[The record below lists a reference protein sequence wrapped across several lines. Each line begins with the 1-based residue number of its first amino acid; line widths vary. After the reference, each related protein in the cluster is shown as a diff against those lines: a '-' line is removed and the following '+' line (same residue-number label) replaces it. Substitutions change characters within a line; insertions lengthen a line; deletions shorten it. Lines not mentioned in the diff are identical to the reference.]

1 VLSRSV
7 RMQNHAIRVG
17 KQGGTGPRIAD
28 GTRVNLPARI
38 DHDGDVTG
46 LWRQGVMAT
55 TSDQPPH
62 KEANNQE
69 QHGDDNRHIGRIGLP
84 AGAMGV
90 STTSS
95 PPCFHAAT
103 HGIASAPYRAD
114 MASILVI
121 EDDPIL
127 GKAMAMH
134 LRHAGFEVD
143 LAEDGERGLRRL
155 RHARPD
161 VAIVDLMLPG
171 LDGWAVTEAIREDHL
186 GVPVIVVSARGSE
199 HDKVHTL
206 EIGADDYLSK
216 PFGMREL
223 IARIEALL
231 RRTRLVAASEPR
243 GEAVLVEGLRIDPDL
258 RRAFVRTADGQP
270 ENDWE
275 DAQLTPTEF
284 RLVVALARQEGKA
297 LSRDELQRRVW
308 GIPYRHRDRT
318 VDVCVRKIREK
329 LDRRSPSHDYVHTHY
344 GVGYRFAAEAR

>member
-1 VLSRSV
+1 MLQPIGSV
-7 RMQNHAIRVG
+7 DRFTLCPMPSV
-17 KQGGTGPRIAD
+17 
-28 GTRVNLPARI
+28 
-38 DHDGDVTG
+38 
-46 LWRQGVMAT
+46 
-55 TSDQPPH
+55 
-62 KEANNQE
+62 
-69 QHGDDNRHIGRIGLP
+69 
-84 AGAMGV
+84 
-90 STTSS
+90 
-95 PPCFHAAT
+95 
-103 HGIASAPYRAD
+103 
-114 MASILVI
+114 LVI

-134 LRHAGFEVD
+134 LRHAGFDVD

-161 VAIVDLMLPG
+161 IAVIDLMLPG

-243 GEAVLVEGLRIDPDL
+243 GEAVEVGGLRIDPDL
-258 RRAFVRTADGQP
+258 RRALVRVSPEDGP
-270 ENDWE
+270 ANWIDTN
-275 DAQLTPTEF
+275 LTPTEF
-284 RLVVALARQEGKA
+284 RLVVALARHEGRA
-297 LSRDELQRRVW
+297 LSRDELQRRVR

-318 VDVCVRKIREK
+318 VDVCIRKIRDK
-329 LDRRSPSHDYVHTHY
+329 VDRQSETHDYVHTHY

>member
-1 VLSRSV
+1 ML
-7 RMQNHAIRVG
+7 
-17 KQGGTGPRIAD
+17 
-28 GTRVNLPARI
+28 
-38 DHDGDVTG
+38 
-46 LWRQGVMAT
+46 
-55 TSDQPPH
+55 QP
-62 KEANNQE
+62 
-69 QHGDDNRHIGRIGLP
+69 IGLRRRRSLQSMP
-84 AGAMGV
+84 SV
-90 STTSS
+90 
-95 PPCFHAAT
+95 
-103 HGIASAPYRAD
+103 
-114 MASILVI
+114 LVI

-127 GKAMAMH
+127 GKAMVMH
-134 LRHAGFEVD
+134 LRHAGFDVD

-161 VAIVDLMLPG
+161 VAVIDLMLPG

-243 GEAVLVEGLRIDPDL
+243 GDAIEVDGLRIDPDL
-258 RRAFVRTADGQP
+258 RRAFIRVSPDQAP
-270 ENDWE
+270 VDWI
-275 DAQLTPTEF
+275 DSQLTPTEF
-284 RLVVALARQEGKA
+284 RLVVALARQEGRA

-329 LDRRSPSHDYVHTHY
+329 LDRQSETHDYVHTHY
-344 GVGYRFAAEAR
+344 GVGYRFAAEPR